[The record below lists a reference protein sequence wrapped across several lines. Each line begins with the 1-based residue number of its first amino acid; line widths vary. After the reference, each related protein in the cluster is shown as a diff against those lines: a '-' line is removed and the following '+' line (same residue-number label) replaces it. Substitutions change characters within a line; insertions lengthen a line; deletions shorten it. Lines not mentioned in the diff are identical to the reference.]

1 MIGIVL
7 VGHLDL
13 SLRFIEVAEKIL
25 GKQQNLSG
33 VDMEMDEP
41 REKMAEKIAH
51 CIDFC
56 LQNCD
61 HRSDSVL
68 ILTDLFGSTPTNT
81 ALNKVSPCL
90 CPLEVVSGL
99 NLPMLISALVNRGKM
114 SLPELAE
121 KVMTDGKKGIQIAQ
135 ILREAGGQG

>member
-68 ILTDLFGSTPTNT
+68 ILTDLFGSTTTNT